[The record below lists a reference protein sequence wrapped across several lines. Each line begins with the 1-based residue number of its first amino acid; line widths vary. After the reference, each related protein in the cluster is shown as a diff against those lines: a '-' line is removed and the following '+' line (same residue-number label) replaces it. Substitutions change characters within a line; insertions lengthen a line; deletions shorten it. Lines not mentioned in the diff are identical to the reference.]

1 MNPQQYQMAI
11 QLHNVIPPTMEEMDE
26 RWVQSILFSDKLL
39 TKTEDIRLKT
49 LFDKDFGY
57 GYER

>member
-1 MNPQQYQMAI
+1 MNAQQYQMAI
-11 QLHNVIPPTMEEMDE
+11 QLHNVNPPTMGEMDE
-26 RWVQSILFSDKLL
+26 RWVQNILFSNRIL

-57 GYER
+57 GLER